1 MTAYTDEQCADATY
15 AAHNGTDWTTLEEA
29 KPGIRDACR
38 RHNAKLRKRN
48 SRAST
53 EQRIELPLPAGTAAA
68 LRRVCEA
75 AGDEPVALLATV
87 VHQLD
92 HIMLTDPATFEFL
105 TRPPRA
111 DVTAVAAR
119 YADLIGA
126 PAPGED
132 DE

>member
-1 MTAYTDEQCADATY
+1 MTYTDKQCEDALAAYQAGYCWASREQMQ
-15 AAHNGTDWTTLEEA
+15 
-29 KPGIRDACR
+29 PGIHAAVR
-38 RHNAKLRKRN
+38 RYQAKLRKRN
-48 SRAST
+48 SRASAG
-53 EQRIELPLPAGTAAA
+53 QRIELPLPAGTAEA

-92 HIMLTDPATFEFL
+92 HIMLTDPTTFEFL

-119 YADLIGA
+119 YADLIDA
-126 PAPGED
+126 PAPE
-132 DE
+132 EE

>member
-1 MTAYTDEQCADATY
+1 MTQYTDEQ
-15 AAHNGTDWTTLEEA
+15 LEEA
-29 KPGIRDACR
+29 MRTGAVTSAMTPALVRYK
-38 RHNAKLRKRN
+38 AKLRKRN
-48 SRAST
+48 SRASA

-87 VHQLD
+87 VHRLD

-119 YADLIGA
+119 YADRIGA
-126 PAPGED
+126 PAPED
-132 DE
+132 EK